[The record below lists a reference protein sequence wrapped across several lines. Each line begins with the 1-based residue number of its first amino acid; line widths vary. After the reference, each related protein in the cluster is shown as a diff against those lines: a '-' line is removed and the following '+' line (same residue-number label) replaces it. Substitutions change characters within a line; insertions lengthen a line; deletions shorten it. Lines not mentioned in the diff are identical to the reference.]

1 MRALVPVV
9 QTHFISVEIAL
20 HTDHESTEWI
30 KWFEELDNYVVTNP
44 GTDSK
49 WYIYFAPLP
58 SDDADATISDLCTE
72 ILRLPDDVKQYLTKA
87 ARREFFVGYHAGFQW
102 PAFNDQFS
110 LSTLKL
116 VVELQAEI
124 RLAIYPASSE

>member
-1 MRALVPVV
+1 M

-20 HTDHESTEWI
+20 YTDHKSPEWI

-49 WYIYFAPLP
+49 WYIFFAPLP
-58 SDDADATISDLCTE
+58 SNDANTTILDLCTE
-72 ILRLPDDVKQYLTKA
+72 IQRLPNEVKQYWAKA
-87 ARREFFVGYHAGFQW
+87 TRREFFVGYHAGFQW
-102 PAFNDQFS
+102 PCFNDQFS

-116 VVELQAEI
+116 VVDLQAEI
-124 RLAIYPASSE
+124 RLAIYPASNE